1 MKKRIILAGGVG
13 LLSGVLWFA
22 GYAAS
27 NDGHARPAESVGAE
41 SRDGLPEDSH
51 DDEVEIIHLTEAQ
64 RKLIDIR
71 LEHAVA
77 GEVDDM
83 LQLNGEVRLNL
94 DRTARIMPHMPGFVS
109 RILVREGETVAK
121 GQLLAVLTS
130 HKLGEYYSNYNS
142 ALELEKLALSEFQM
156 AEKLKDG
163 RATSEKE
170 YLRYKREYADAVIAR
185 QQAEQLLR
193 SLLLDP
199 AHGDHAHEPLEV
211 ERSPICTNYEV
222 RSPLAGSIIQKNI
235 TLGENFPE
243 DNAGVIFT
251 VSDLAEPW
259 VELRANSAEL
269 GLLKDGDA
277 VQVRSVAS
285 GTPYPGRIVYIAPVI
300 DESTRTGLV
309 RVRVDNSA
317 GALRPGQF
325 VTGTVRTGRETP
337 AVLVPREAVQLI
349 GGETA
354 VFVPDGDGFVPR
366 AVVTGR
372 SAGGF
377 TQLLAGLSAGEEFVA
392 AGAFELKAI
401 LLTMPDTA
409 IEPRTER

>member
-1 MKKRIILAGGVG
+1 M
-13 LLSGVLWFA
+13 
-22 GYAAS
+22 
-27 NDGHARPAESVGAE
+27 
-41 SRDGLPEDSH
+41 
-51 DDEVEIIHLTEAQ
+51 
-64 RKLIDIR
+64 
-71 LEHAVA
+71 
-77 GEVDDM
+77 
-83 LQLNGEVRLNL
+83 
-94 DRTARIMPHMPGFVS
+94 
-109 RILVREGETVAK
+109 
-121 GQLLAVLTS
+121 
-130 HKLGEYYSNYNS
+130 
-142 ALELEKLALSEFQM
+142 
-156 AEKLKDG
+156 
-163 RATSEKE
+163 
-170 YLRYKREYADAVIAR
+170 IAR

-317 GALRPGQF
+317 GAPQPRQF
-325 VTGTVRTGRETP
+325 VTGTVRPGRETP

-401 LLTMPDTA
+401 LLTRGMDA
-409 IEPRTER
+409 HAGHGH